1 MDTMQKNSA
10 LSALQAE
17 FCIFNLGMP
26 RISYGVIDEVN
37 EVLKG
42 GKHVGLKFYNK
53 ADAILL
59 MTRFLE
65 NKSIASNPKKDIED
79 FFKNGNTHIYKAI
92 VFSPL
97 VKSADVLNLWI
108 GPVIKPAIGSCQ
120 IIHDFIFEN
129 ICNSQKNVYEYIVNY
144 LAHMVQKPEEKPG
157 IMIVLLG
164 GQGVGKGTFFSLL
177 QTIWN
182 KTSVLVSCID
192 QVLGRFNGILERN
205 YIVMLDEALFS
216 GDKKAAEKLK
226 SLITEEYM
234 VIENK
239 YEHQKSIT
247 SYHRFF
253 GASNKSHFV
262 NVDADDRRFL
272 FLRVSELKAQ
282 NDEYYKSIRDAFKN
296 EETIGAFLHFL
307 QKRDISTFKYRQRP
321 KTSEHTSQKIQS
333 LNGFERWWYEEL
345 TNPINISAWVDDAK
359 TNLNSSQSFIS
370 SQSLVE
376 SYKASDRNSDRYST
390 IQLNQISMILKK
402 LCPSM
407 RSIRVS
413 TNNKPTRGYN
423 VPKLDLA
430 RREFEQYIGSEIDW
444 YVPLMSDTY
453 NLELNYQLDEEDRNS
468 PF

>member
-10 LSALQAE
+10 LLALQNK
-17 FCIFNLGMP
+17 FCIFNLGE
-26 RISYGVIDEVN
+26 IFYADYDQIN
-37 EVLKG
+37 EVKLDG
-42 GKHVGLKFYNK
+42 RYTNLHLYNK
-53 ADAILL
+53 KDATLL
-59 MTRFLE
+59 MKRFIE
-65 NKSIASNPKKDIED
+65 AQSIPSNPKKVIED
-79 FFKNGNTHIYKAI
+79 FEVDSNTHIFKEI
-92 VFSPL
+92 TFSPL
-97 VKSADVLNLWI
+97 SKGSSVLNLWI
-108 GPVIKPAIGSCQ
+108 GPTVEASSHGSCQ
-120 IIHDFIFEN
+120 IILDFILQN
-129 ICNSQKNVYEYIVNY
+129 ICNNQRDIYEYLISF

-157 IMIVLLG
+157 VMIVLLG
-164 GQGVGKGTFFSLL
+164 GQGVGKGTFFGLL

-182 KTSVLVSCID
+182 KTSVLVSSID

-272 FLRVSELKAQ
+272 FLRVSEFKAQ
-282 NDEYYKSIRDAFKN
+282 KDEYYKPIRDAFKN
-296 EETIGAFLHFL
+296 DETIGTFLNHL
-307 QKRDISTFKYRQRP
+307 QKIDISTFKYRQRP

-333 LNGFERWWYEEL
+333 LKGFERWWFEEL
-345 TNPINISAWVDDAK
+345 TNPMSISAWVDDAK
-359 TNLNSSQSFIS
+359 VNFIS
-370 SQSLVE
+370 SQSLIE
-376 SYKASDRNSDRYST
+376 LYKSSDRNSDRYSI

-407 RSIRVS
+407 SSVRTKI
-413 TNNKPTRGYN
+413 NNKSMRGYD

-430 RREFEQYIGSEIDW
+430 RREFEQYIGSKIDW
-444 YVPLMSDTY
+444 YVPLMSDAY
-453 NLELNYQLDEEDRNS
+453 NLELNYQADEEARNS

>member
-10 LSALQAE
+10 LLALQAE
-17 FCIFNLGMP
+17 FCIFNLGTKQ
-26 RISYGVIDEVN
+26 ISYGVIDEVN
-37 EVLKG
+37 DVLKG
-42 GKHVGLKFYNK
+42 GKHVDLRIYNK
-53 ADAILL
+53 NDAILL

-65 NKSIASNPKKDIED
+65 NQSIASNPKKDIEE

-92 VFSPL
+92 AFSPIAT
-97 VKSADVLNLWI
+97 STDVLNLWI

-129 ICNSQKNVYEYIVNY
+129 ICNSQKDVYEYLVNY
-144 LAHMVQKPEEKPG
+144 LAHMVQKPDEKPG

-164 GQGVGKGTFFSLL
+164 GQGVGKGTFFGLL

-182 KTSVLVSCID
+182 KTSVLVSSID
-192 QVLGRFNGILERN
+192 QVLGRFNGILERS

-247 SYHRFF
+247 SFHRFF

-272 FLRVSELKAQ
+272 FLRVSEFKAQ
-282 NDEYYKSIRDAFKN
+282 NDEYYKQIRDAFKN
-296 EETIGAFLHFL
+296 DETMGAFLHHL

-333 LNGFERWWYEEL
+333 LYGFERWWYEEL

-359 TNLNSSQSFIS
+359 VNFIS

-390 IQLNQISMILKK
+390 IQLNQISIILKK

-407 RSIRVS
+407 CSVRPTI
-413 TNNKPTRGYN
+413 NKILMRGYN
-423 VPKLDLA
+423 VPKLDQA
-430 RREFEQYIGSEIDW
+430 RWEFEQYIGSKIDW
-444 YVPLMSDTY
+444 YVPLMSDSY

>member
-26 RISYGVIDEVN
+26 TISYGVIDEVN
-37 EVLKG
+37 EALKG
-42 GKHVGLKFYNK
+42 GKHVGLRFYNK
-53 ADAILL
+53 ADATLL
-59 MTRFLE
+59 MKRFLE
-65 NKSIASNPKKDIED
+65 NQSIASHPKKDIES
-79 FFKNGNTHIYKAI
+79 FFEDGNTHIYKATA
-92 VFSPL
+92 FSPL
-97 VKSADVLNLWI
+97 AKSADVLNLWI

-129 ICNSQKNVYEYIVNY
+129 ICNSQKDIYEYIVNY

-272 FLRVSELKAQ
+272 FLRVSEFKAQ
-282 NDEYYKSIRDAFKN
+282 NDDYYKPIRDAFKN

-307 QKRDISTFKYRQRP
+307 QKRDISTFKFRQRP
-321 KTSEHTSQKIQS
+321 KTAEHTSQKIQS
-333 LNGFERWWYEEL
+333 LHGFERWWFEEL
-345 TNPINISAWVDDAK
+345 TNPVNIKAWVSDAEG
-359 TNLNSSQSFIS
+359 NFIS
-370 SQSLVE
+370 SQSLVLA
-376 SYKASDRNSDRYST
+376 YKDSDRNSDRYST
-390 IQLNQISMILKK
+390 IQLNQISMTLKK

-407 RSIRVS
+407 ILTRASIY
-413 TNNKPTRGYN
+413 KELKRGYK
-423 VPKLDLA
+423 VPNLDIA

-444 YVPLMSDTY
+444 YVPLMSDAY

>member
-1 MDTMQKNSA
+1 MQKNSA
-10 LSALQAE
+10 LSALQNK
-17 FCIFNLGMP
+17 FCMFDLGE
-26 RISYGVIDEVN
+26 ISYGDYDQIN
-37 EVLKG
+37 EVKLNG
-42 GKHVGLKFYNK
+42 RHTNFHLYNK
-53 ADAILL
+53 KDATLL
-59 MTRFLE
+59 MKRYLE
-65 NKSIASNPKKDIED
+65 EQSIPSNPKKDIENFD
-79 FFKNGNTHIYKAI
+79 LCSNTHIFKEIA
-92 VFSPL
+92 FSPL
-97 VKSADVLNLWI
+97 SKCSNVLNLWI
-108 GPVIKPAIGSCQ
+108 GPTVETSALGSCQ
-120 IIHDFIFEN
+120 IILDFILQN
-129 ICNSQKNVYEYIVNY
+129 ICNNQRDVYEYLISF

-182 KTSVLVSCID
+182 KTSVLVSSID

-239 YEHQKSIT
+239 YEHQKSIN

-272 FLRVSELKAQ
+272 FLRVSDFKAQ
-282 NDEYYKSIRDAFKN
+282 NDEYYKLIRDAFKN
-296 EETIGAFLHFL
+296 QETIGAFLHHL

-333 LNGFERWWYEEL
+333 LHGFERWWFEEL
-345 TNPINISAWVDDAK
+345 TNPLIIPAWTKNPKERFIASKILIN
-359 TNLNSSQSFIS
+359 
-370 SQSLVE
+370 
-376 SYKASDRNSDRYST
+376 SYRESDRNSDRYST

-407 RSIRVS
+407 SLTRASID
-413 TNNKPTRGYN
+413 NELKRGYK
-423 VPKLDLA
+423 VPKLDIA

-444 YVPLMSDTY
+444 YVPLMSDVY
-453 NLELNYQLDEEDRNS
+453 NLELNYQSNEEDKNS